1 MATIIQKKVFKNTQ
15 SGALYELYM
24 NAGLHSLI
32 TDGPVEISDKV
43 GSSFK
48 AFGGYITGK
57 NLMLVRNQLIVQLW
71 RGADWDEK
79 DSDSVFVISLEQK
92 GKDTLLDMVHANVP
106 GNKEAGLSKGW
117 KEHYWNPWKQ
127 HLAGEPITRPKM

>member
-1 MATIIQKKVFKNTQ
+1 MATIIQKEVFKNTR
-15 SGALYELYM
+15 SEALFELYM

-32 TDGPVEISDKV
+32 TAGPVEISDNV
-43 GSSFK
+43 GSSFN

-71 RGADWDEK
+71 RGADWDKK
-79 DSDSVFVISLEQK
+79 DSDSLFVISLEQK
-92 GKDTLLDMVHANVP
+92 GKDTLLNMVQANVP
-106 GNKEAGLSKGW
+106 ENKKAGLSKGW

-127 HLAGEPITRPKM
+127 YLAGETITRPKM